1 MPLTLAEEGVLYLI
15 QRVCGNE
22 RRRNHMEA
30 MGFVEGTTIRILSRF
45 SEYFIVIVKGSK
57 VGLDKEMAKHIIV
70 SAEERGACRVKEK

>member
-1 MPLTLAEEGVLYLI
+1 MPLTLAEDGVQYLI
-15 QRVCGNE
+15 QKVCGNE
-22 RRRNHMEA
+22 QRRYHMEA

-70 SAEERGACRVKEK
+70 STEGREAISC